1 MLFERHIATAFQG
14 TREAQMPR
22 RHFDYVAENKTL
34 TNRLGR
40 QFARIKAKRRGLS
53 AVWLLPP
60 IADNFQR

>member
-1 MLFERHIATAFQG
+1 
-14 TREAQMPR
+14 MPR